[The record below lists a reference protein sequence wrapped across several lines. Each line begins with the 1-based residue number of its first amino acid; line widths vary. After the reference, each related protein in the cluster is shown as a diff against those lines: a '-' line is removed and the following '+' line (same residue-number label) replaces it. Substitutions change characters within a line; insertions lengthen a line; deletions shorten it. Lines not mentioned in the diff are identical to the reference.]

1 MCQHLEGLP
10 NSVNQHFPNEGDVTT
25 GHKPL
30 PTSGQTVNFNVME
43 SENLLVRL
51 QTPHQTNL

>member
-1 MCQHLEGLP
+1 MCQHLEELP

-30 PTSGQTVNFNVME
+30 PTAGQTVNFNVME
-43 SENLLVRL
+43 SANLLGKASDS
-51 QTPHQTNL
+51 TSN